1 MPGIYK
7 VGMTTRDP
15 TARLAEA
22 NRSDTWRPPTE
33 YDLKYSVRV
42 RDALETERKLHT
54 MLAENWERIHPRREF
69 FKAELRVIKV
79 LMDHVRDDDVV
90 VVDTDEE
97 EAEAETD
104 AEIYYHPSVMPKKAK
119 EPAGA
124 AAHKHLR
131 SGRVVEPG
139 ASPRVVIL
147 SRKERIAAKHAAED
161 AWHREWAKT
170 ISW

>member
-1 MPGIYK
+1 MTTKDGWIYCMANESMPGIYK

-42 RDALETERKLHT
+42 RGALETERKLHA
-54 MLAENWERIHPRREF
+54 MLEENGERIHPRREF
-69 FKAELRVIKV
+69 FKVELRTVKV
-79 LMDHVRDDDVV
+79 LMDHVKDDDVV
-90 VVDTDEE
+90 VDDSDEEEE
-97 EAEAETD
+97 EAEP
-104 AEIYYHPSVMPKKAK
+104 YYHPSVMPKKAK

-131 SGRVVEPG
+131 SGRVV
-139 ASPRVVIL
+139 R
-147 SRKERIAAKHAAED
+147 
-161 AWHREWAKT
+161 
-170 ISW
+170 